1 MTMRRMI
8 DIVREA
14 RKVEEKTE
22 KDYRKLLKK
31 LDKPEYADLRGLIL
45 RLAIDTAF
53 HKRLMEALEKA
64 YDDAVKLV
72 SEYMGEQR
80 NEDIA
85 LIPGV
90 PTLVMPMG
98 FGPIGA
104 RVPPEEVIEEFLK
117 NFPSEVVL
125 PDSEEKLIEILRRY
139 AEEEGRMKEL
149 YDELSR
155 RAFHP
160 VVRELVRELKRN
172 EEQHEELVKGLVE
185 KYSKG

>member
-1 MTMRRMI
+1 MKRMI

-14 RKVEEKTE
+14 KKVEEKAE
-22 KDYRKLLKK
+22 KDYKKLLKK

-53 HKRLMEALEKA
+53 HKHLMEALEKA
-64 YDDAVKLV
+64 YDEAVELV
-72 SEYMGEQR
+72 EEYAVEKP
-80 NEDIA
+80 NDDFA

-90 PTLVMPMG
+90 PTMVMPLG

-104 RVPPEEVIEEFLK
+104 RIPPEEIIEEYLK
-117 NFPSEVVL
+117 DFPTEVVL
-125 PDSEEKLIEILRRY
+125 PGTDEKLIEILKRY
-139 AEEEGRMKEL
+139 AEEEDEMRKL

-160 VVRELVRELKRN
+160 VVRELVKELKRN
-172 EEQHEELVKGLVE
+172 EEQHESLVKGLVE
-185 KYSKG
+185 KYSKD

>member
-1 MTMRRMI
+1 MRRMI
-8 DIVREA
+8 DLVREA
-14 RKVEEKTE
+14 KKVEERAE
-22 KDYRKLLKK
+22 RDYRKLLKE

-64 YDDAVKLV
+64 YNDAIKLV
-72 SEYMGEQR
+72 EEYAVEKP
-80 NEDIA
+80 NEDFA

-90 PTLVMPMG
+90 PTMVMPLG

-104 RVPPEEVIEEFLK
+104 RIPPEEIIEEYLK
-117 NFPSEVVL
+117 DFPTEVVL
-125 PDSEEKLIEILRRY
+125 PDGGERLIEVLKRY

-149 YDELSR
+149 YEELSK

-160 VVRELVRELKRN
+160 VVRELVREIKRN
-172 EEQHEELVKGLVE
+172 EEQHESLVKGLVE
-185 KYSKG
+185 KYSKD

>member
-1 MTMRRMI
+1 MKRMI
-8 DIVREA
+8 DLVKEA
-14 RKVEEKTE
+14 KKIEGKTE
-22 KDYRKLLKK
+22 RDYKKLLKK

-45 RLAIDTAF
+45 RLAIDTAL

-72 SEYMGEQR
+72 GEYMGER
-80 NEDIA
+80 KEEDIA

-104 RVPPEEVIEEFLK
+104 RIPPEEVIEEFLK
-117 NFPSEVVL
+117 SFPSEVVL
-125 PDSEEKLIEILRRY
+125 PDTGEKLIEILRKY
-139 AEEEGRMKEL
+139 AEEESKMKEL